1 MIPVILLVVAGVFIG
16 LGLAFANMEKVYDLR
31 FSRLRQEGS
40 FINVFFKAINDLG
53 FMVMRYLPIFFV
65 TGITFGLYKNEKGGG
80 ALGGIVL
87 FIGMYTVINTVLF
100 VAPLLYFAAYV
111 PLAGLTYVL
120 T

>member
-16 LGLAFANMEKVYDLR
+16 LGLAFANMEKVY
-31 FSRLRQEGS
+31 
-40 FINVFFKAINDLG
+40 DLG

-100 VAPLLYFAAYV
+100 VAPLLYFVAYV